1 MWETRE
7 IVVPLAKMRKSG
19 REWHLMANFRQV
31 EKYFLSLSA
40 NTEACCF
47 LSQLFAF
54 VSCIFFKDYLII
66 TEKCSTICWK
76 ATGLGV
82 RKHLCLDALFIQIFI
97 KHLLYAMYCARHQVA
112 LVRLSASMELIK
124 Q

>member
-1 MWETRE
+1 MTDYGAQSSERSLEEIQDFMWETRE
-7 IVVPLAKMRKSG
+7 IVVLLAKMRKSG

-54 VSCIFFKDYLII
+54 VSCIFLKDYLII
-66 TEKCSTICWK
+66 TEK
-76 ATGLGV
+76 
-82 RKHLCLDALFIQIFI
+82 
-97 KHLLYAMYCARHQVA
+97 M
-112 LVRLSASMELIK
+112 
-124 Q
+124 